1 MFWDQ
6 RDNNKCTMLTFN
18 QAPSK
23 YLDVFNELKDAYLQI
38 RSGMTALEE
47 LWIFLLESVYG

>member
-1 MFWDQ
+1 
-6 RDNNKCTMLTFN
+6 MLTFN